1 MDYKKLYEELCY
13 ENEDINNRWAEDN
26 ERNNEIIG
34 DQQEQIINLK
44 ERQLPFGWTI
54 ESIKNLQEDRDE
66 LKEENTEQSC
76 EIIKLEGE
84 NKDLNSRW
92 AKKRDEDGDSYRRLI
107 MEVKEDYRKI
117 LIMKDEEI
125 QTYKETLDEHFHHY
139 DRLKEKNKKLEDE
152 IDALKFKFAP
162 ETLDDEWVACSSSDD
177 D

>member
-1 MDYKKLYEELCY
+1 MDYKKLYEQS
-13 ENEDINNRWAEDN
+13 
-26 ERNNEIIG
+26 
-34 DQQEQIINLK
+34 QQ
-44 ERQLPFGWTI
+44 
-54 ESIKNLQEDRDE
+54 
-66 LKEENTEQSC
+66 
-76 EIIKLEGE
+76 E

-107 MEVKEDYRKI
+107 VEVKEDYRKI

>member
-1 MDYKKLYEELCY
+1 MDCQQPYLNQEFDDYEIKKGEQQEEVDLFAIDYK
-13 ENEDINNRWAEDN
+13 
-26 ERNNEIIG
+26 
-34 DQQEQIINLK
+34 EQIKQLK
-44 ERQLPFGWTI
+44 E
-54 ESIKNLQEDRDE
+54 
-66 LKEENTEQSC
+66 
-76 EIIKLEGE
+76 E

-107 MEVKEDYRKI
+107 VEVKEDYRKI

-139 DRLKEKNKKLEDE
+139 DNLKEKNKKLEDE

>member
-1 MDYKKLYEELCY
+1 MDYKKLKEE
-13 ENEDINNRWAEDN
+13 NK
-26 ERNNEIIG
+26 
-34 DQQEQIINLK
+34 NLK

-54 ESIKNLQEDRDE
+54 ESIKNLQEERDE
-66 LKEENTEQSC
+66 LKEKNTEHYC
-76 EIIKLEGE
+76 EVIKLKGE

-139 DRLKEKNKKLEDE
+139 DRLKEKNKKLKEE
-152 IDALKFKFAP
+152 NEKLIGAGALLKIL
-162 ETLDDEWVACSSSDD
+162 E
-177 D
+177 

>member
-1 MDYKKLYEELCY
+1 MDCQQPYLNQEFDDYEIKKGEQKEEVDLFAIDYK
-13 ENEDINNRWAEDN
+13 
-26 ERNNEIIG
+26 
-34 DQQEQIINLK
+34 EQTRLLK
-44 ERQLPFGWTI
+44 E
-54 ESIKNLQEDRDE
+54 
-66 LKEENTEQSC
+66 
-76 EIIKLEGE
+76 E

-139 DRLKEKNKKLEDE
+139 DNLKEKNKKLEDE

>member
-1 MDYKKLYEELCY
+1 MDCQQPYLNQEFDDYEIKKGEQQEEVDLFAIDYK
-13 ENEDINNRWAEDN
+13 
-26 ERNNEIIG
+26 
-34 DQQEQIINLK
+34 EQIKQLK
-44 ERQLPFGWTI
+44 E
-54 ESIKNLQEDRDE
+54 
-66 LKEENTEQSC
+66 
-76 EIIKLEGE
+76 E

-107 MEVKEDYRKI
+107 VEVKEDYRKI